1 MQRIIAL
8 FLLIILLPILILI
21 ALILIL
27 SSGMP
32 VFFVQERIGKSRI
45 PFTIYKFRTMTD
57 GKVNFVG
64 KVLRKTG
71 LDEIPQFI
79 NIVKGEMSFVGPRPL
94 TLADIERLNW
104 SSESFDF
111 RWAVNP
117 GITGNAQLSNIC
129 SAENSIQNDRIYV
142 ENKSNLYDFKIILK
156 SLLIPIIGKGK
167 KTILVK

>member
-21 ALILIL
+21 SIILVIT
-27 SSGMP
+27 SGTP
-32 VFFVQERIGKSRI
+32 VFFTQIRIGQFRI
-45 PFTIYKFRTMTD
+45 PFKIYKFRTMSD
-57 GKVNFVG
+57 GKINFIG

-104 SSESFDF
+104 SPKSFDF

-129 SAENSIQNDRIYV
+129 SAENSIQNDRFYV
-142 ENKSNLYDFKIILK
+142 ENKSVLYDFKIILK
-156 SLLIPIIGKGK
+156 SLSIPFIGKGK
-167 KTILVK
+167 KTIPIK

>member
-1 MQRIIAL
+1 M
-8 FLLIILLPILILI
+8 
-21 ALILIL
+21 
-27 SSGMP
+27 S
-32 VFFVQERIGKSRI
+32 
-45 PFTIYKFRTMTD
+45 D
-57 GKVNFVG
+57 GKINFIG

-104 SSESFDF
+104 SPKSFDF

-129 SAENSIQNDRIYV
+129 SAENSIQNDRFYV
-142 ENKSNLYDFKIILK
+142 ENKSVLYDFKIILK
-156 SLLIPIIGKGK
+156 SLSIPFIGKGK
-167 KTILVK
+167 KTIPIK